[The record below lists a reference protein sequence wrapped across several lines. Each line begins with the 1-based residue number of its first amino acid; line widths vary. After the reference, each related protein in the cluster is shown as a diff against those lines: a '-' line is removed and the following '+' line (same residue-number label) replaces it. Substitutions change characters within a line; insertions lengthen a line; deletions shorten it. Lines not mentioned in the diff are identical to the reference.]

1 MQRLTYW
8 LDAHVQCG
16 FGHINADKLLHYR
29 FVHGTH
35 PCKNTGLF
43 AQATVRVIN
52 EKPARRSLLSH
63 GLDVP
68 RANRAVEPGQT
79 KLTTFNEFM
88 SSKTKHTRVRV
99 RAVELKTVLIQ
110 PTTPH
115 PHPFSRLR
123 EKGVNSSI
131 EIELELHIM
140 HMLRR
145 NFLFAPCLA

>member
-1 MQRLTYW
+1 
-8 LDAHVQCG
+8 
-16 FGHINADKLLHYR
+16 
-29 FVHGTH
+29 
-35 PCKNTGLF
+35 
-43 AQATVRVIN
+43 
-52 EKPARRSLLSH
+52 LLSH

-99 RAVELKTVLIQ
+99 RAFELKTVLIQ

-115 PHPFSRLR
+115 PHSLHPQEVCRWVPRCYAATLPQSRLR

-131 EIELELHIM
+131 EIELE
-140 HMLRR
+140 
-145 NFLFAPCLA
+145 